1 MLYEA
6 IFRHVAVQARHVSD
20 NRHYVL
26 FAQTR
31 AIRARVRIR
40 AGEAPSDRV
49 GLLRESPPSLI
60 TARPFRAATE
70 WPRYTPPLVFAPY
83 DRVHGACSRTASPA
97 PAQLAASSRS
107 GSDHAPIFGRR
118 RRQLARR
125 QERTATE
132 WPRARAAPFH
142 VPTIAFTGLARG
154 RQAPRPLR
162 FCTAWPPTPPHSA
175 RVSVGAMIPTVS
187 YTRAAPARRLWKT
200 WGKLAFFCGKLP
212 RFPQPPC
219 SHPLHELHVRAKFS
233 TKSHPFLT
241 RFPQVI
247 HRQID
252 LHYVDIMPT
261 Q

>member
-97 PAQLAASSRS
+97 PAQVLY
-107 GSDHAPIFGRR
+107 
-118 RRQLARR
+118 
-125 QERTATE
+125 
-132 WPRARAAPFH
+132 
-142 VPTIAFTGLARG
+142 GLASNAPTFRAGVGRCYDTNGFVHPRG
-154 RQAPRPLR
+154 SGPEIVENLGK
-162 FCTAWPPTPPHSA
+162 T
-175 RVSVGAMIPTVS
+175 RVF
-187 YTRAAPARRLWKT
+187 LWKT
-200 WGKLAFFCGKLP
+200 
-212 RFPQPPC
+212 
-219 SHPLHELHVRAKFS
+219 STFS
-233 TKSHPFLT
+233 TAPLFTPST
-241 RFPQVI
+241 
-247 HRQID
+247 
-252 LHYVDIMPT
+252 
-261 Q
+261 